1 MSRWGRRPYDYVRG
15 DVMKIGVVGSGTMG
29 TGIGQVFAQNG
40 HEVNQVDFDESKL
53 SNSRKTM
60 ELSLSRLIKKNLLSE
75 EIKTILSRV
84 KFSTDFNNLRDADL
98 VIEAVYERID
108 VKKNVLEKISE
119 IVKESTLIGTNTSSI
134 SINTLS
140 SIIKRPER
148 FMGIHFFNP
157 VPVMKLV
164 ELVTSVKT
172 EPETVNKI
180 RNLLMEM
187 DKAPVVSKDFPGFIS
202 NRVLMQLIREAI
214 LVLEEGIATKED
226 IDKTFK
232 LGMNHPMGPLELADF
247 IGLDVCKD
255 IMDVLYVEY
264 GDPRFK
270 PPIALRNSVSAGN
283 LGRKSG
289 EGFYKYGDKND
300 IH

>member
-53 SNSRKTM
+53 SNSRKSM

-75 EIKTILSRV
+75 EIKTILARV

>member
-1 MSRWGRRPYDYVRG
+1 
-15 DVMKIGVVGSGTMG
+15 MKIGVVGSGTMG

-75 EIKTILSRV
+75 EIKTILARV